1 MAAMG
6 KYFAQRAAD
15 QQQQQRHSLEL
26 GRIIQDLAGQDSDP
40 RLAAASARVPAAPE
54 EEMAKNA
61 LEQPRQQEQDCRGGG
76 ENEVGAQRLA
86 LRLAGPTL
94 LQRCAI
100 AEAEQARP
108 LAFRLASP
116 TASSSSPALA
126 TPICVRGQVYPPPLA
141 THEEVTRDP
150 VLFMDTLCKFH
161 EAMGSRMS
169 SPRMGGNQLDLYRLY
184 QEVTARGGLEQVIK
198 DRLWKDIKAVFNFP
212 RTTTS
217 ASFVLR
223 KYYTSLLHHYEQV
236 YFFRAE
242 GSLVSPPAPL
252 PAPSPGFLLPEN
264 GVRSDELELGP
275 KMQKRRL
282 QPAIDVDL
290 EAHIGEIVTGS
301 IEEKFEH
308 GYLVTVV
315 IGSDRFRGV
324 LYHVPVG
331 SSVPQYAST
340 VATSRSTPEAANVGV
355 RLRRRR
361 KRIGMRRKD
370 PNAPKLNRSGYN
382 YFFAEQRAKLKLVYP
397 DKDREISK
405 MIGETWSSMTE
416 EQKSPYQERGV
427 KDKERYKR
435 EISDYRDRMKM
446 QKLGISAEQQEQQE
460 QQSGGSHEH
469 ERKYPSKPELG
480 PACVMLPPE
489 QQAPFQ
495 TASASTPTTTT
506 ATTATTIA
514 S

>member
-1 MAAMG
+1 
-6 KYFAQRAAD
+6 
-15 QQQQQRHSLEL
+15 
-26 GRIIQDLAGQDSDP
+26 
-40 RLAAASARVPAAPE
+40 
-54 EEMAKNA
+54 
-61 LEQPRQQEQDCRGGG
+61 
-76 ENEVGAQRLA
+76 
-86 LRLAGPTL
+86 
-94 LQRCAI
+94 
-100 AEAEQARP
+100 
-108 LAFRLASP
+108 
-116 TASSSSPALA
+116 
-126 TPICVRGQVYPPPLA
+126 VYPPPLA

-242 GSLVSPPAPL
+242 GSLVSPPGN
-252 PAPSPGFLLPEN
+252 PGFLLPEN

-282 QPAIDVDL
+282 QPAIDGKKKLV
-290 EAHIGEIVTGS
+290 GIVTGS

-331 SSVPQYAST
+331 SSVPH
-340 VATSRSTPEAANVGV
+340 TPEAANVGV

-446 QKLGISAEQQEQQE
+446 
-460 QQSGGSHEH
+460 
-469 ERKYPSKPELG
+469 
-480 PACVMLPPE
+480 
-489 QQAPFQ
+489 
-495 TASASTPTTTT
+495 
-506 ATTATTIA
+506 
-514 S
+514 